1 MARSPD
7 DDAARRK
14 RRLGD
19 HVASKLDALRS
30 GPLRELARDIMIVSS
45 VPSDASVL
53 VSMLRASFGHAFTAR
68 QVRALAEAIASVAK
82 RPPNLILL
90 REDPAVDMRAV
101 EHIGQLT
108 KAGFAGPI
116 VVICEHLTA
125 GDAVRLRQAG
135 VLDVIERD
143 DLNSVRLSQALLRA
157 VGDSEPPPVTLAS
170 LTAFPPGFW
179 LRLRRAS

>member
-68 QVRALAEAIASVAK
+68 QVRTLAEAIASVAK
-82 RPPNLILL
+82 RPPNESGYPVIDCDIGIENEGLG
-90 REDPAVDMRAV
+90 RTRTHPSRRAQCDQFRVSRPEDPYGSIR
-101 EHIGQLT
+101 IGGQTLW
-108 KAGFAGPI
+108 
-116 VVICEHLTA
+116 
-125 GDAVRLRQAG
+125 R
-135 VLDVIERD
+135 
-143 DLNSVRLSQALLRA
+143 SS
-157 VGDSEPPPVTLAS
+157 DSLES
-170 LTAFPPGFW
+170 
-179 LRLRRAS
+179 